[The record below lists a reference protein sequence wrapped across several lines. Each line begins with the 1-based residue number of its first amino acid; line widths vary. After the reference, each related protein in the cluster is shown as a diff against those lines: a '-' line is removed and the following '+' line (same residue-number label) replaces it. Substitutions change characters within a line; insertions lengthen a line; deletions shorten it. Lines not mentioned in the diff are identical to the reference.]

1 MGLRM
6 VLRAESGTGMT
17 RGEGGMAWG
26 RREMW
31 LLAAEGTRPRPY
43 DCNNY
48 GQIYFNNLRLSH
60 SLSNTLI

>member
-1 MGLRM
+1 
-6 VLRAESGTGMT
+6 MT
-17 RGEGGMAWG
+17 LCDNGFKNGIARGEWKRYDAGRGGNG
-26 RREMW
+26 
-31 LLAAEGTRPRPY
+31 LGAEGTRPRPY